1 MKIAIC
7 QHLTA
12 SYWGGG
18 EKEMYELA
26 TGLKRF
32 GHQVEVYA
40 LPYTLENR
48 RKVDRS
54 LIYNHG
60 IAYHESVIHPV
71 DADVCYFMYHPFA
84 WVNFP
89 TTAPRI
95 ASFHSQI
102 WFGADRNGYGPLS
115 RLAALLNDHLLQK
128 ELGKYDAIHVHY
140 PATAREIERRA
151 PRHPRIHTIE
161 HFVDTDVFRPNGGKV
176 NDKFHVL
183 FVGRPV
189 WQKGF
194 DLFVQLAHD
203 LRDESSQFSF
213 VGGESHDEGIRSYG
227 LINDAKSLA
236 KIMGEAHIVVSP
248 QRVEKTVVGR
258 SVLEALSCGT
268 PVVAMSNL
276 IDPPLSDCES
286 LFTTDSYG
294 SLRSTVREFYRNWRA
309 GGYDEVRLSSQA
321 RRCIVENYSL
331 ESTLR
336 RYEGML
342 EDVVRN
348 HALAASSVSSS

>member
-1 MKIAIC
+1 MC
-7 QHLTA
+7 
-12 SYWGGG
+12 
-18 EKEMYELA
+18 ELA
-26 TGLKRF
+26 TGLKNF

-40 LPYTLENR
+40 IPYTLENR

-54 LIYNHG
+54 LIYNG
-60 IAYHESVIHPV
+60 EIPYHEGVIHPIQ
-71 DADVCYFMYHPFA
+71 ADVCYVMYHPFA
-84 WVNFP
+84 WLSFQ
-89 TTAPRI
+89 TTSPKI

-102 WFGADRNGYGPLS
+102 WFGTDRTGYGPVS
-115 RLAALLNDHLLQK
+115 RAAALLNDYLLPR

-161 HFVDTDVFRPNGGKV
+161 HFIDTNVFCPNGGKV

-194 DLFVQLAHD
+194 DLFVRLAHD
-203 LRDESSQFSF
+203 MADERSQFSF
-213 VGGESHDEGIRSYG
+213 VGGESPDERITSYG
-227 LINDAKSLA
+227 LIKDPKSLA

-248 QRVEKTVVGR
+248 QRVERTVVGR

-268 PVVAMSNL
+268 PVVAMSKL
-276 IDPPLSDCES
+276 VDPPLSDCES

-294 SLRSTVREFYRNWRA
+294 SLRSTVREFYRNWRSGA
-309 GGYDEVRLSSQA
+309 YDEERLSSQA
-321 RRCIVENYSL
+321 RRCVIENYSF
-331 ESTLR
+331 ESTVR
-336 RYEGML
+336 RYENMF
-342 EDVVRN
+342 EDVKSNRT
-348 HALAASSVSSS
+348 